1 MAHDKQIR
9 AYRRR
14 PDEKD
19 ASTFGSVRRIAAMLA
34 SVFLPAMA
42 SEQQSQPANSV
53 VSATGW
59 HGPLVAR
66 VQVWSLRIRS
76 CPSISCRQV
85 GSLRYGTRVHI
96 FNKAGGWSSIA
107 PGMWVASYLLR
118 S

>member
-1 MAHDKQIR
+1 MTNKSEPIGEDPMKKMLRLLAV
-9 AYRRR
+9 
-14 PDEKD
+14 
-19 ASTFGSVRRIAAMLA
+19 SVVSLAMLA